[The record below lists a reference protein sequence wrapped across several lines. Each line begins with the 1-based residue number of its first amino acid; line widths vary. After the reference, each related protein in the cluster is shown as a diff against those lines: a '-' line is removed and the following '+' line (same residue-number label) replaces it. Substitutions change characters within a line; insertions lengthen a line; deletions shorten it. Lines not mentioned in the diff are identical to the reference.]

1 MSTVGIRQLKQ
12 NASEV
17 IALVKAGEA
26 VEVTERGAPVALI
39 IPVPGPAGSLDRLV
53 AEGRATKAN
62 GNLADLPL
70 PLATKSK
77 KLPSQVLDELR
88 AEER

>member
-1 MSTVGIRQLKQ
+1 MKQ

-26 VEVTERGAPVALI
+26 VEITERGTPVALI
-39 IPVPGPAGSLDRLV
+39 VPLPGPTRSLDRLI
-53 AEGRATKAN
+53 AEGVATPAS
-62 GNLADLPL
+62 GHLSDLPA
-70 PLATKSK
+70 PLVSRTER
-77 KLPSQVLDELR
+77 LPSETLEELR